1 MASTLTRM
9 DSRPIPERAG
19 EIRACMVVRNEA
31 LRLASVLGHCRRLG
45 VERFLVVD
53 NGSDDGTLE
62 TLLAQPDVH
71 VFSSPE
77 SFAANSMGMQ
87 WINAILDAFAD
98 DQWALIVDADELFIY
113 PHYEQVRLAEFCR
126 FLDATEARGVFSLML
141 DMYSDRPVADS
152 VHTPGQAL
160 IETCAY
166 FDRGPYRTL
175 AVSQFPYTR
184 IYGGVRD
191 RLFRQALR
199 GRFHSPT
206 VSKIPLV
213 KWRAGTRYLAS
224 THHLTP
230 LPLSTL
236 AGGLLHFKFLQDF
249 HARAVTEAARGE
261 HHSGAHEYR
270 AYLELLAADP
280 RFNLMS
286 PASVRFEGS
295 DQLVA
300 LGLMQTSDAYERF
313 ANALA

>member
-1 MASTLTRM
+1 MGLDWVNAVLDTYADGHWVLTL
-9 DSRPIPERAG
+9 
-19 EIRACMVVRNEA
+19 
-31 LRLASVLGHCRRLG
+31 
-45 VERFLVVD
+45 
-53 NGSDDGTLE
+53 
-62 TLLAQPDVH
+62 
-71 VFSSPE
+71 
-77 SFAANSMGMQ
+77 
-87 WINAILDAFAD
+87 
-98 DQWALIVDADELFIY
+98 DADELFIY
-113 PHYEQVRLAEFCR
+113 PRYEQVPLAAFCR

-141 DMYSDRPVADS
+141 DMYSDKPVAES
-152 VHTPGQAL
+152 VHARGQAL
-160 IETCAY
+160 VETCAY

-175 AVSQFPYTR
+175 DVSQFPNTR

-191 RLFRQALR
+191 RLFGQVLR

-295 DQLVA
+295 VQLVA

>member
-1 MASTLTRM
+1 MTSTLTRM
-9 DSRPIPERAG
+9 DARPIPEQPG
-19 EIRACMVVRNEA
+19 EIRACLVVRNEA
-31 LRLASVLGHCRRLG
+31 LRLASVLAHCRRLG
-45 VERFLVVD
+45 VERFLVID

-62 TLLAQPDVH
+62 LLLAQTDVH
-71 VFSSPE
+71 LFSSGD
-77 SFAANSMGMQ
+77 SYAANTMGLD
-87 WINAILDAFAD
+87 WVNAVLDTYAD
-98 DQWALIVDADELFIY
+98 GHWVLTLDADELFIY
-113 PHYEQVRLAEFCR
+113 PRYEQVPLAAFCR

-141 DMYSDRPVADS
+141 DMYSDKPVAES
-152 VHTPGQAL
+152 VHAPGQAL
-160 IETCAY
+160 VETCAY

-175 AVSQFPYTR
+175 DVSQFPNTR

-191 RLFRQALR
+191 RLFGQVLR

-249 HARAVTEAARGE
+249 HARAVTEAGRGE

-295 DQLVA
+295 VQLVA

>member
-1 MASTLTRM
+1 MTSTLTRM
-9 DSRPIPERAG
+9 DARPIPEQPG
-19 EIRACMVVRNEA
+19 EIRACLVVRNEA
-31 LRLASVLGHCRRLG
+31 LRLASVLAHCRRLG
-45 VERFLVVD
+45 VERFLVID

-62 TLLAQPDVH
+62 LLLAQPDVH
-71 VFSSPE
+71 VFASPD
-77 SFAANSMGMQ
+77 SFARNSMGMD
-87 WINAILDAFAD
+87 WVNEILDAFAD
-98 DQWALIVDADELFIY
+98 GHWVLIVDADELFIY
-113 PHYEQVRLAEFCR
+113 PRYEQVRLADFCR
-126 FLDATEARGVFSLML
+126 FLDMTEARGVFSLML
-141 DMYSDRPVADS
+141 DMYSDRPVAES
-152 VHTPGQAL
+152 VHVPGQAL
-160 IETCAY
+160 VETCAY
-166 FDRGPYRTL
+166 FDRGPYRTMS
-175 AVSQFPYTR
+175 VDQFPHTR

-191 RLFRQALR
+191 RLFRQVLQ

-236 AGGLLHFKFLQDF
+236 AGALLHFKFLQDF

-295 DQLVA
+295 AQLVA

>member
-1 MASTLTRM
+1 MASTLTRI
-9 DSRPIPERAG
+9 DARPIPERAG

-31 LRLASVLGHCRRLG
+31 LRLASVLDHCRRLG
-45 VERFLVVD
+45 VERFLIID

-62 TLLAQPDVH
+62 LLLAQTDVH
-71 VFSSPE
+71 VFSSGD
-77 SFAANSMGMQ
+77 SYAANTMGLD
-87 WINAILDAFAD
+87 WVNAILDTYAD
-98 DQWALIVDADELFIY
+98 GHWVLTLDADELFIY
-113 PHYEQVRLAEFCR
+113 PRYEQVPLAAFCR

-141 DMYSDRPVADS
+141 DMYSDKPVAES
-152 VHTPGQAL
+152 VHAPGQAL
-160 IETCAY
+160 VETCAY

-175 AVSQFPYTR
+175 AVSQFPNTR

-191 RLFRQALR
+191 RLFGQVLR

-295 DQLVA
+295 AQLVA